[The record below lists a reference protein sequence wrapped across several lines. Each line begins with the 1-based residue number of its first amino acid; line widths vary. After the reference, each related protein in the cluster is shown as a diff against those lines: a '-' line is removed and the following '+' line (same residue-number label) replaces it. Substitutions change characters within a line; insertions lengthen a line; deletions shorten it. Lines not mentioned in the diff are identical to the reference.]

1 MMLLLART
9 LLGLAAQRIVIERAG
24 LGGEKIPPNRPR
36 GFACAIAIGYV
47 FGRIGTTL
55 IPDNSKLTVT

>member
-1 MMLLLART
+1 MMLLLVRT
-9 LLGLAAQRIVIERAG
+9 LLGLAAQRIVIDFAG
-24 LGGEKIPPNRPR
+24 FGGGKIPLNRPR
-36 GFACAIAIGYV
+36 GFACVIGIGYV